1 MTRSKEDICL
11 ISAPFLSHQMPI
23 GLVVFNEFTY
33 NSGVDHRHELGLDL
47 ILSDCIE
54 VHTSL
59 VREENSV
66 LPLDHRSSDSEED
79 YTD

>member
-1 MTRSKEDICL
+1 MSIR
-11 ISAPFLSHQMPI
+11 
-23 GLVVFNEFTY
+23 LVVFNEFTY
-33 NSGVDHRHELGLDL
+33 NSGVDHRHELSLDL
-47 ILSDCIE
+47 ILSDRIE

-59 VREENSV
+59 MREENSV

>member
-1 MTRSKEDICL
+1 MTRSKEDVCL
-11 ISAPFLSHQMPI
+11 ISAPFRSHQMSI
-23 GLVVFNEFTY
+23 RLVVFNEFTY
-33 NSGVDHRHELGLDL
+33 NSGVDHRHELSLDL
-47 ILSDCIE
+47 ILSDRIE